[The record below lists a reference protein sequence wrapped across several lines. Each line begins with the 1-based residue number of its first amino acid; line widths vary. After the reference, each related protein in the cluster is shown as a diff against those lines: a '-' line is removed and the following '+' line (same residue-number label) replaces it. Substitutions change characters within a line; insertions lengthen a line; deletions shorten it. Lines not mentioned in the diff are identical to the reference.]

1 MRFIKRAF
9 LTAAAMIGTV
19 AACTVNVCAYPAT
32 APNTGDIDNYV
43 IFIVIGVVALLIIGA
58 MVLIPIITGATA
70 GAVTGAAVD
79 SIFIISVFF
88 SFLCKFYFVCAVYF
102 VAVCGLSSCRALA

>member
-70 GAVTGAAVD
+70 GAVTGAAVAKKRQKKANKTD
-79 SIFIISVFF
+79 TSAKDQDPPET
-88 SFLCKFYFVCAVYF
+88 LQ
-102 VAVCGLSSCRALA
+102 